1 MDYIEASPF
10 LVAWHQAMI
19 IGAII
24 MIAGGIVLYLVYNLR
39 LSSVRDPHAKYD
51 FINTR
56 EIANYKLVFYCF
68 GIAAALII
76 NRYGMEKLKDVEVWF
91 FARLIISI
99 AGGTLVGYV
108 GYLVLEYYY
117 PSVVHKK
124 LLKWRY
130 MPRYSS
136 KGTKMRLLSE
146 EEEDVH
152 LDMGMQAEENIFSID
167 YDVWVD
173 EKSGEVKIEKYAGH
187 LQALQCNSCGFF
199 TMKVLREEVTKP
211 ATPESAGELVK
222 YYQCSYC
229 KSNRATAYNISN
241 KQSAEDYRSQKY
253 KFRTNKDIDSVKL
266 EIHSTIKGKK
276 HYEFQNLDEAQRF
289 LSEFDF
295 DKSEKE

>member
-1 MDYIEASPF
+1 MDYLEASPF

-24 MIAGGIVLYLVYNLR
+24 MIAAGIVIYLVYNVR
-39 LSSVRDPHAKYD
+39 ASSINDPHAKYD
-51 FINTR
+51 FINAK
-56 EIANYKLVFYCF
+56 EIASYKLVFYCF
-68 GIAAALII
+68 GVAAALVV
-76 NRYGMEKLKDVEVWF
+76 NRYGMEKLKTIEVWF
-91 FARLIISI
+91 FARFLISI
-99 AGGTLVGYV
+99 ASGTLVGYV

-117 PSVVHKK
+117 PSVINRK

-130 MPRYSS
+130 MPRVSS
-136 KGTKMRLLSE
+136 KGGKMRLLSE

-173 EKSGEVKIEKYAGH
+173 ENSGEVKIEKYAGH
-187 LQALQCNSCGFF
+187 LQALKCNSCGFF

-211 ATPESAGELVK
+211 ATPEAPGELVK

-229 KSNRATAYNISN
+229 KSNRATAFNISN
-241 KQSAEDYRSQKY
+241 KQSAEDYRDKKF
-253 KFRTNKDIDSVKL
+253 KFRINKDVELVKL
-266 EIHSTIKGKK
+266 EIHSTVKGKK
-276 HYEFQNLDEAQRF
+276 HYEFQSLDEAQRF

-295 DKSEKE
+295 DKS